1 MRFVFLGAFLE
12 IRGDTGEDAPLDVLN
27 KMEFYFKDFTFGN
40 FGLGQ
45 IAVMK
50 PMVSHVKVSNSG
62 WGEAALTS
70 SSFQEFCKNVFF
82 DFCVVPA
89 APKDSETEAR
99 EKQNGSTRKRTLN
112 LAVKTGWP

>member
-1 MRFVFLGAFLE
+1 MVLSFFALLRFFFLGAFLE

-62 WGEAALTS
+62 LYEAGLLS
-70 SSFQEFCKNVFF
+70 LRCLRNFIKMYF
-82 DFCVVPA
+82 
-89 APKDSETEAR
+89 
-99 EKQNGSTRKRTLN
+99 
-112 LAVKTGWP
+112 